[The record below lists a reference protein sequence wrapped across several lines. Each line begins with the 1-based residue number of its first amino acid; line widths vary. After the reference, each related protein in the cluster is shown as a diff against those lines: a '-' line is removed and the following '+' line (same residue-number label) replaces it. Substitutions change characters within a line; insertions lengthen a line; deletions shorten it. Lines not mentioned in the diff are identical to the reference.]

1 MKLPEVRGYVL
12 AGGRSSR
19 MGEDKA
25 RLRIGGR
32 SLLEIAVGKLGEVC
46 SEVSVV
52 GGGETGL
59 SGVKVIPDLRPGCGP
74 MGGMEAALR
83 DAGGS
88 WAMFLPVDMPMVPVG
103 LLRALRDRWTGGA
116 EARVSFAEVDG
127 RPQPLLSAMRA
138 EVLPWLERSLSSGS
152 YKVVP
157 TLVEAGHGMAQER
170 GLPVERVLERLEV
183 RPAADLRDFYGWLST
198 GIDLATRAM
207 WFANVN
213 TPGEFQ
219 ELEGYMAA
227 GLPSNSRST
236 VE

>member
-1 MKLPEVRGYVL
+1 MAKVPEVRGYVL

-19 MGEDKA
+19 MGVDKA
-25 RLRIGGR
+25 RLEIGGR
-32 SLLEIAVGKLGEVC
+32 SLLEIAAGKLREVC
-46 SEVSVV
+46 DEVSVV
-52 GGGETGL
+52 GGGEVGFP
-59 SGVKVIPDLRPGCGP
+59 GVKIVPDLHPGFGP

-83 DAGGS
+83 DVGEA

-138 EVLPWLERSLSSGS
+138 EVLPWLERSLNAGS

-157 TLVEAGHGMAQER
+157 ALVEAGWGIAEAR
-170 GLPVERVLERLEV
+170 GVPAEEVLGRIEV
-183 RPAADLRDFYGWLST
+183 GLTADLREFGGWPAN
-198 GIDLATRAM
+198 GIDLASREM

-213 TPGEFQ
+213 TPEEFAAV
-219 ELEGYMAA
+219 ERYLADGMAGHQA
-227 GLPSNSRST
+227 G
-236 VE
+236 

>member
-1 MKLPEVRGYVL
+1 
-12 AGGRSSR
+12 

-32 SLLEIAVGKLGEVC
+32 SLLEIAVGKLREVC
-46 SEVSVV
+46 GGVAVV
-52 GGGETGL
+52 GGGEVGL
-59 SGVKVIPDLRPGCGP
+59 PGVKVVPDLHSSCGP

-83 DAGGS
+83 HVGDH

-103 LLRALRDRWTGGA
+103 LLRALRDRWIGGA

-138 EVLPWLERSLSSGS
+138 EVLPWLERSLNAGS

-157 TLVEAGHGMAQER
+157 ALVEAGHGIAKSRSVAAEQ
-170 GLPVERVLERLEV
+170 VLERMEV
-183 RPAADLRDFYGWLST
+183 GTAADLHDLLGWHPNR
-198 GIDLATRAM
+198 IDLASREM

-213 TPGEFQ
+213 TPDEFRAV
-219 ELEGYMAA
+219 ERYMA
-227 GLPSNSRST
+227 R
-236 VE
+236 